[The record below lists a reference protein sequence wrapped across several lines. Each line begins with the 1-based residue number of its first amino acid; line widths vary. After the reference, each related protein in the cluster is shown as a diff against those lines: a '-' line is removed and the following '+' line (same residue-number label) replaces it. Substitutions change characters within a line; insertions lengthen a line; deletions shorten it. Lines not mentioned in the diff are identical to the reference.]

1 MTDIIPPGLS
11 DALGIHQK
19 NIDVA
24 FATLK
29 ANPYRADEQLNIMRQ
44 EIIATLVTLIEAGI
58 PVNPPKKE
66 RSLTDVMQEAVAES
80 ASMLGSNAVAKGV
93 SFFRNVKENISKAN
107 AGIPADAE
115 EIVIYE
121 DEETGELFFY
131 DDDGNEVICDEN
143 GFPIGEEGDDN
154 E

>member
-1 MTDIIPPGLS
+1 MTDVIPPGLS
-11 DALGIHQK
+11 EALALHQK
-19 NIDVA
+19 NMDVA
-24 FATLK
+24 FAALK
-29 ANPYRADEQLNIMRQ
+29 GNPYRADEQLNIMRQ
-44 EIIATLVTLIEAGI
+44 EIIATLVTLLEAGI
-58 PVNPPKKE
+58 PVSPPKKE

-93 SFFRNVKENISKAN
+93 SFFRNVKENISKVN
-107 AGIPADAE
+107 DGVPSDAE

-131 DDDGNEVICDEN
+131 DDDGNEVICDED
-143 GFPIGEEGDDN
+143 GFPLEEGEDN